1 MLFEILPIIP
11 SGLDSWFQTNRQYRR
26 TTLPLKDPSD
36 STQKPN
42 SWRIPSDPFNVPYR
56 AEHVFGCYER
66 RTRCSRGSIAPIPV
80 MNLGPGIRSAHAKI
94 VQDQRR
100 RFRSLTD
107 EAGSQIRN
115 AIRSLPS
122 KASSTIRSHVSSVY
136 EEQRKVDKSENN
148 LSDVIRPA
156 LQTSPSPDV
165 GRAEYTVNYKQSVS
179 SLENNDSETLL

>member
-1 MLFEILPIIP
+1 MRKSCKINADGSAVL
-11 SGLDSWFQTNRQYRR
+11 QTRPAAKYV
-26 TTLPLKDPSD
+26 T
-36 STQKPN
+36 
-42 SWRIPSDPFNVPYR
+42 PFGV
-56 AEHVFGCYER
+56 
-66 RTRCSRGSIAPIPV
+66 
-80 MNLGPGIRSAHAKI
+80 
-94 VQDQRR
+94 
-100 RFRSLTD
+100 
-107 EAGSQIRN
+107 
-115 AIRSLPS
+115 SLPS